1 MAIINSYPTITP
13 KAGDLVLITD
23 TSTDGNPT
31 KTATVGSINAIA
43 VAPEIVTTKV
53 SITDAQIQTLGT
65 SNVEVIPVQSG
76 QSVQVI
82 AAAITNTGP
91 GGGIGDNYIFTGTG
105 VLSWDPGSVSAT
117 INKTTFPI
125 AAMNQIGAALVAD
138 FTGAEITEGS
148 MRKGG
153 SLKFGTSDNADPTTS
168 GSPNGGCDLY
178 ITYKILS

>member
-1 MAIINSYPTITP
+1 MAIINSYPTTTP
-13 KAGDLVLITD
+13 TSSDLVLITD
-23 TSTDGNPT
+23 TSVQGNPT

-65 SNVEVIPVQSG
+65 VNVEVIPVQSG

-82 AAAITNTGP
+82 AAALTNTGP
-91 GGGIGDNYIFTGTG
+91 GGGIGDNYVFTGTG
-105 VLSWDPGSVSAT
+105 VLSWDPGSASAT

-125 AAMNQIGAALVAD
+125 ATMNNIGGSLVAD

-148 MRKGG
+148 MRKSAG
-153 SLKFGTSDNADPTTS
+153 LKFGTSDNANPTLN

-178 ITYKILS
+178 ITYKILP

>member
-23 TSTDGNPT
+23 TSTEGNPT
-31 KTATVGSINAIA
+31 KTATISSINAIA

-65 SNVEVIPVQSG
+65 ANVEVIPVQSG

-82 AAAITNTGP
+82 AAALTNTGP

-105 VLSWDPGSVSAT
+105 VLSWDPGSASAT
-117 INKTTFPI
+117 IHKATFPI
-125 AAMNQIGAALVAD
+125 STMNSIGGALVAD
-138 FTGAEITEGS
+138 FIGAEITEGS
-148 MRKGG
+148 MRKGAG
-153 SLKFGTSDNADPTTS
+153 LRFGTSDDANPTLN

-178 ITYKILS
+178 ITYKILP